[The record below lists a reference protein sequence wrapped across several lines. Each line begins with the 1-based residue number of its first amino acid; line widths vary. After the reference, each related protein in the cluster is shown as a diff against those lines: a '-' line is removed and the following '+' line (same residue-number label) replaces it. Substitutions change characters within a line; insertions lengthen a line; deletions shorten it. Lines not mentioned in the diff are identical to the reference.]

1 MTYNTENDIQTM
13 RIFGVFILGFVLALG
28 LFAGV
33 L

>member
-1 MTYNTENDIQTM
+1 MRYDTGNDLQTM
-13 RIFGVFILGFVLALG
+13 RFFGVFILGFVLVLG